1 MAKWRLKT
9 NDGGRLFLPP
19 PSLPEKR
26 YFWMQPCSR
35 SWQGETMRIFFKA
48 EGIQTYFLCVEV
60 GESLVILSK
69 VKFRCCE
76 NFKNRDKKEI
86 QKGLL
91 S

>member
-1 MAKWRLKT
+1 
-9 NDGGRLFLPP
+9 
-19 PSLPEKR
+19 
-26 YFWMQPCSR
+26 
-35 SWQGETMRIFFKA
+35 MRIFFKA